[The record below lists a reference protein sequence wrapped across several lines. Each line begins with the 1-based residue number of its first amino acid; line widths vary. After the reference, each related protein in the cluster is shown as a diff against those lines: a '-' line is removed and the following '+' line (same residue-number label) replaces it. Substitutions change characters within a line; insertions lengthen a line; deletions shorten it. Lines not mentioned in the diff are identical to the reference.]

1 MSFTDMIK
9 KSVLEQMSPSNL
21 GTSSIVVT
29 LALAVALGLF
39 IYFVYRFNSKSGF
52 YQRDFNKS
60 LATLP
65 AITAAIILAMGTNL
79 TISLGMVGAL
89 SIVRFRNAV
98 KNPMDLSYLFWS
110 ISTGIVI
117 GAGLVELALI
127 MSLVVAVLLSL
138 LDLLPGLRSPGLLVV
153 CGSDIG
159 LEAQLVSIAKEHSRV
174 VKIRSR
180 NVSAKQCEWIF
191 ELQLKNEA
199 ELLEKISA
207 LEAVRSAHLMSHDGE
222 LRF

>member
-1 MSFTDMIK
+1 MSFADLIK
-9 KSVLEQMSPSNL
+9 KSVLEQISPNNL
-21 GTSSIVVT
+21 STSSIVVT
-29 LALAVALGLF
+29 LGLAVALGLF
-39 IYFVYRFNSKSGF
+39 IYFVYRFNSRSGF

-110 ISTGIVI
+110 ISVGIVV
-117 GAGLVELALI
+117 GAGLMELALI
-127 MSLVVAVLLSL
+127 LSLVVAVLLSG
-138 LDLLPGLRSPGLLVV
+138 LDLLPGIKSPGLLVV
-153 CGSDIG
+153 CAESIE
-159 LEAQLVSIAKEHSRV
+159 LEKELVALAKEHSRS

-180 NVSAKQCEWIF
+180 NVSAKQTEWIF
-191 ELQLKNEA
+191 ELQLRGEA
-199 ELLEKISA
+199 QLLEKISA
-207 LEAVRSAHLMSHDGE
+207 LESVRSAHLMSHDGE
-222 LRF
+222 VRF